1 MHRGKT
7 TKTTTLTVYG
17 TVRHISHRPITSAFN
32 ASPQSCQVLFSWWLL
47 RNTPPAPS
55 SALRGDFS
63 VLLFAALKETFFNVN
78 KQTAPSY
85 DGRFYSL
92 RAQPVMHHQEMEE
105 DDDDDDCVAA
115 ANGRAHTHAPS
126 RTGRRNQ
133 QQATRTSS
141 TVRLEALL
149 TLNYVNF
156 ELQERTAC
164 VDLLCDARGAATLSR
179 LSL

>member
-1 MHRGKT
+1 M
-7 TKTTTLTVYG
+7 
-17 TVRHISHRPITSAFN
+17 
-32 ASPQSCQVLFSWWLL
+32 
-47 RNTPPAPS
+47 
-55 SALRGDFS
+55 
-63 VLLFAALKETFFNVN
+63 N

-85 DGRFYSL
+85 YGRFYSL
-92 RAQPVMHHQEMEE
+92 RAQPVKHHQEMEE

-115 ANGRAHTHAPS
+115 ANGRAHTHALSS

-149 TLNYVNF
+149 TLNCVNF

-164 VDLLCDARGAATLSR
+164 VDLLCDAVELLHCRACHFSHRYCVAEDGLGSPR
-179 LSL
+179 LRLFLAQKRRLCARSGFVLETF

>member
-1 MHRGKT
+1 M
-7 TKTTTLTVYG
+7 
-17 TVRHISHRPITSAFN
+17 
-32 ASPQSCQVLFSWWLL
+32 
-47 RNTPPAPS
+47 
-55 SALRGDFS
+55 
-63 VLLFAALKETFFNVN
+63 N

-105 DDDDDDCVAA
+105 DDDDDCVAA
-115 ANGRAHTHAPS
+115 ANGRAHTHTHALRS